1 MRHRIGTYLLI
12 GLCLLQAGLVPE
24 AMHHRAHGHHARALP
39 SHKPP
44 TSGLGHLNAGATDRH
59 HPHHCAICQAIKAYR
74 FCWIA
79 PQEPASPSPAPVM
92 APERLAA
99 LQFHPSALRINS
111 PRAPPVWSP
120 PPA

>member
-1 MRHRIGTYLLI
+1 LI

-59 HPHHCAICQAIKAYR
+59 DPHHCAICQAIKAYR
-74 FCWIA
+74 FCWVGFEDSATSSLAPAIA
-79 PQEPASPSPAPVM
+79 PN
-92 APERLAA
+92 RLSVAR
-99 LQFHPSALRINS
+99 FHASALAIS
-111 PRAPPVWSP
+111 APRAPPVWSP
-120 PPA
+120 TPA